1 MFSKEELSSF
11 REDFNASHQNLEG
24 EKLENLSRKEFFAWL
39 ADKKEELK
47 GQISS
52 SVTLSAKGQKERIE
66 RAKNDFLYFAK
77 TYFPHYFTLKGES
90 GLHKHLISVFETINE
105 GKGSN
110 KFAIAAPR
118 GNGKTIY
125 AGQLFPLW
133 CICFNKKRFIV
144 EVSDA
149 VELVEGILEAIKTEL
164 EENANLAFDFPQ
176 ACGASNSWK
185 VGEFVT
191 RNGVKLKAFG
201 SGKRLRGVKFG
212 VYRPDLVILDD
223 LENDTNVRSLE
234 QRDKLEEWLDSAV
247 INLGDASAKI
257 DILYIGTILHYDSL
271 LARKLSLAFWNPK
284 KFKSIMEFPQ
294 RMDLWDI
301 FAHKYKTLGV
311 KSAENFYHKN
321 KQAMDKGAKLLWEEA
336 ISLVSL
342 MEARASNPKAFSKEQ
357 QNEPSTEAQK
367 FRRENL
373 HFYKNLP
380 NKFEAISLFCDPAG
394 AKKKSDYTAF
404 VVLGLSEGK
413 FYCLEAI
420 GGVFKSRVLIEKFL
434 ELYIKYKPNKA
445 GIETNFGG
453 DFLKDSIKLE
463 ASRRGVPLF
472 LKGINNTEN
481 KEVRIERLEI
491 PIEEGDILIH
501 ESQSLLIEQL
511 VEFPFG
517 KNDDLPDCLEGAL
530 RLTKAPK
537 AKRLN
542 PNNYFKTRR
551 LHKARREYGL
561 VF

>member
-1 MFSKEELSSF
+1 MFSKEELLSF
-11 REDFNASHQNLEG
+11 REDFNATHSSLEN
-24 EKLENLSRKEFFAWL
+24 EKLENLSRKEFFSWL
-39 ADKKEELK
+39 ELKKEELK

-52 SVTLSAKGQKERIE
+52 SITLSAKGQKERIE

-133 CICFNKKRFIV
+133 CICFNKKRFII

-164 EENANLAFDFPQ
+164 EENANLAFDFPL
-176 ACGASNSWK
+176 ACGISKSWK

-223 LENDTNVRSLE
+223 LENDTNVRSLG

-284 KFKSIMEFPQ
+284 KFKSGIFLPTNTKHKAKKLQ
-294 RMDLWDI
+294 RT
-301 FAHKYKTLGV
+301 FTKKT
-311 KSAENFYHKN
+311 N
-321 KQAMDKGAKLLWEEA
+321 KQWIRGQSFYGEKPLVLLVLWKQGRLTQKLFQKSNKMSLAQKLKNSREKICIFTKTFLINLMPSLSFVIQQEQRKKVIIQLLW
-336 ISLVSL
+336 
-342 MEARASNPKAFSKEQ
+342 
-357 QNEPSTEAQK
+357 
-367 FRRENL
+367 
-373 HFYKNLP
+373 
-380 NKFEAISLFCDPAG
+380 
-394 AKKKSDYTAF
+394 
-404 VVLGLSEGK
+404 
-413 FYCLEAI
+413 CL
-420 GGVFKSRVLIEKFL
+420 
-434 ELYIKYKPNKA
+434 
-445 GIETNFGG
+445 
-453 DFLKDSIKLE
+453 D
-463 ASRRGVPLF
+463 
-472 LKGINNTEN
+472 
-481 KEVRIERLEI
+481 
-491 PIEEGDILIH
+491 
-501 ESQSLLIEQL
+501 
-511 VEFPFG
+511 
-517 KNDDLPDCLEGAL
+517 
-530 RLTKAPK
+530 
-537 AKRLN
+537 
-542 PNNYFKTRR
+542 
-551 LHKARREYGL
+551 
-561 VF
+561 